1 MTSKYADP
9 QFWIDAAD
17 RAIATFAQAAIATFG
32 AGVTGILQVD
42 PVQLASVGAL
52 AALGSVLSSI
62 AFRGGSPDGGA
73 SPAAPGSTPSA
84 PPSRRGIDRF
94 SSER

>member
-1 MTSKYADP
+1 MTSKYADR

-17 RAIATFAQAAIATFG
+17 RAIATFAQAAIGTFG

-52 AALGSVLSSI
+52 AAVTSLLSSI
-62 AFRGGSPDGGA
+62 AFRGGPPGDGATPA
-73 SPAAPGSTPSA
+73 SPGSTPAS
-84 PPSRRGIDRF
+84 PSEHTQAEF
-94 SSER
+94 NP

>member
-17 RAIATFAQAAIATFG
+17 RAIATFAQAAIGTFG
-32 AGVTGILQVD
+32 AWVTGILQVD

-52 AALGSVLSSI
+52 AAVTSLLSSI
-62 AFRGGSPDGGA
+62 AFRGGSPGDGANAA
-73 SPAAPGSTPSA
+73 SPGSTPAS
-84 PPSRRGIDRF
+84 P
-94 SSER
+94 SERTQAEFNP